1 MREYAEFNMKK
12 LLSIITLIFSTSV
25 LAIDYP
31 GKQQEFI
38 SPDEAFKM
46 SISKLGDKEIQI
58 SWDIE
63 EGYYLYM
70 GMFEFSTDQDNVNI
84 LSIEMPD
91 GLKKKDEF
99 FGDVDVY
106 YQSTYA
112 KLVFDNINDN
122 TDLIV
127 TYQGCADAGLCY
139 PPIKKNISLK
149 EFASDETGLLKTS
162 LSNNQHTITQQLSN
176 QSITL
181 NIFLFLLAG
190 LLLSFTPC
198 VFPMIPILTG
208 IIVGQGPDLSRRKSF
223 LLSLTYV
230 LSMALTYA
238 IVGTVIAAS
247 GTNIQASLQNPFIIG
262 GFATLFVILAL
273 SMFNI
278 ITIQM
283 PKYFQNI
290 LIKKSNSENS
300 GSYIGV
306 GIMGSLSA
314 LIVGPCVTAP
324 LIGAL
329 VYIAST
335 NNYIIGATALFSLG
349 IGMGLPLLILGTSA
363 SELMKKIGPYLEFV
377 NKIFGI
383 LFLIVAVWLV
393 ERILSIYISALLWAI
408 VAIFI
413 ALIFYKSNIK
423 ISLIRIS
430 LKLISI
436 ILFSYSLLQIY
447 GLNVKKDFDPMVSF
461 IEKENN
467 LEFIKLDNTT
477 KVFKSISSSEN
488 ITMID
493 LWADW
498 CVACKELDKYTFS
511 DARVYTLLNKIN
523 VIKFD
528 VTDNNNDHAKFLS
541 DYKIYGPPALMFFDN
556 NGSEIEAARIIGF
569 IDADRLL
576 TNLEKL
582 NLN

>member
-1 MREYAEFNMKK
+1 MMFLFSASNLFAAELPDTK
-12 LLSIITLIFSTSV
+12 
-25 LAIDYP
+25 
-31 GKQQEFI
+31 QEFLA
-38 SPDEAFKM
+38 PDQAFKM
-46 SISKLGDKEIQI
+46 SVSSLGNKQVQITWNIS
-58 SWDIE
+58 S
-63 EGYYLYM
+63 GYYLYM
-70 GMFEFSTDQDNVNI
+70 GMFEFSTDVETTNI
-84 LSIEMPD
+84 INAEMPD

-112 KLVFDNINDN
+112 KLTFDNISEN
-122 TDLIV
+122 TNLIIK
-127 TYQGCADAGLCY
+127 YQGCADAGLCY
-139 PPIKKNISLK
+139 PPIKKTISLN
-149 EFASDETGLLKTS
+149 EF
-162 LSNNQHTITQQLSN
+162 SNNQSVFIKTSIANSQYTITQQLTN
-176 QSITL
+176 QSIIL
-181 NIFLFLLAG
+181 NIFLFLFAG

-208 IIVGQGPDLSRRKSF
+208 IIVGQGQSISTRKSF

-238 IVGTVIAAS
+238 IVGTIIAAS
-247 GTNIQASLQNPFIIG
+247 GINIQASLQNPYVIG
-262 GFATLFVILAL
+262 GLASLFILLGL
-273 SMFNI
+273 SMFNY
-278 ITIQM
+278 ITIQL

-290 LIKKSNSENS
+290 LINTSNSEKS

-349 IGMGLPLLILGTSA
+349 IGMGLPLLVLGTSA
-363 SELMKKIGPYLEFV
+363 TKLMKKIGPYLEFV
-377 NKIFGI
+377 NRIFGV
-383 LFLIVAVWLV
+383 LFLVVAVWLI
-393 ERILSIYISALLWAI
+393 ERVLSIHSSALLWSLLA
-408 VAIFI
+408 AFI
-413 ALIFYKSNIK
+413 ALSLYKSKVKLGFMK
-423 ISLIRIS
+423 IGVNV
-430 LKLISI
+430 ISI
-436 ILFSYSLLQIY
+436 ALITYSILQIY
-447 GLNVKKDFDPMVSF
+447 GLNVKKEFDPILSF
-461 IEKENN
+461 IEKESNVN
-467 LEFIKLDNTT
+467 FLKLDKTNE
-477 KVFKSISSSEN
+477 VFKSISESKN

-511 DARVYTLLNKIN
+511 DQRVYESLNKIN

-528 VTDNNNDHAKFLS
+528 VTENNSDHSKFLS

-556 NGSEIEAARIIGF
+556 NGTEIKAARIVGF
-569 IDADRLL
+569 IDADKFLDK
-576 TNLEKL
+576 LESL